1 VIVVGA
7 GPWQPMV
14 LSGVLALVFG
24 AIVLIW
30 PASAI
35 EAFVILF
42 GIFVLIDGA
51 AGVAAALRA
60 RALAMPWVGSL
71 AMGVAG
77 IVAGAV
83 ALAWP
88 GATLLLVI
96 YVAAIWAIVKGVFA
110 LAMAAQRREQ
120 WPGDRTASFGG
131 WAWLVFGALMFLWP
145 IIGVVAL
152 AWLIGIV
159 AVIFGAVLVA
169 LGLHVRQ
176 RLGGGA

>member
-1 VIVVGA
+1 MIVVGA

-14 LSGVLALVFG
+14 LSGALALIFG
-24 AIVLIW
+24 IVVLIW

-60 RALAMPWVGSL
+60 RSLAMPWVGTL
-71 AMGVAG
+71 AMGVLG
-77 IVAGAV
+77 IVAGVV

-96 YVAAIWAIVKGVFA
+96 YVAAIWAVVKGVFA
-110 LAMAAQRREQ
+110 LAMAAQRRER
-120 WPGDRTASFGG
+120 WPGDRAASFGG

-145 IIGVVAL
+145 IVGVVAL

-159 AVIFGAVLVA
+159 AVIFGVVLVA
-169 LGLHVRQ
+169 LGLRVRQ
-176 RLGGGA
+176 ITSRGA

>member
-14 LSGVLALVFG
+14 LSGAIALVFG

-35 EAFVILF
+35 EAFVVLF

-51 AGVAAALRA
+51 AGVSAALRA
-60 RALAMPWVGSL
+60 RSLAMPWVGML
-71 AMGVAG
+71 AMGVIG
-77 IVAGAV
+77 IVAGVV

-96 YVAAIWAIVKGVFA
+96 YVAAVWAIVKGVFA
-110 LAMAAQRREQ
+110 LATAAQQRRQ
-120 WPGDRTASFGG
+120 WPGDRSARYGG

-145 IIGVVAL
+145 IVGVVAL

-159 AVIFGAVLVA
+159 AVLFGVVLLA

-176 RLGGGA
+176 GMGRGV

>member
-14 LSGVLALVFG
+14 LSGALALIFG

-42 GIFVLIDGA
+42 GIFVLIDGT
-51 AGVAAALRA
+51 AGVATALRA
-60 RALAMPWVGSL
+60 RSLAMPWVGTL

-77 IVAGAV
+77 VLAGVV
-83 ALAWP
+83 ALGWP
-88 GATLLLVI
+88 GATLMLVI

-110 LAMAAQRREQ
+110 LAMAAEQRRQ
-120 WPGDRTASFGG
+120 WPGDRTASYGG

-145 IIGVVAL
+145 IVGVVAL
-152 AWLIGIV
+152 AWLIGIF
-159 AVIFGAVLVA
+159 AVIFGVVLVA

-176 RLGGGA
+176 KTSRGV